1 MPKKMFS
8 SSVYKE
14 PNPKRSTSSANSSRV
29 KTSSMNKGKKR
40 SYKIYRGQG
49 R

>member
-1 MPKKMFS
+1 MFS

-14 PNPKRSTSSANSSRV
+14 PNPKRSSSSANSSRV

>member
-14 PNPKRSTSSANSSRV
+14 PNPKRSSSSANASRV

>member
-14 PNPKRSTSSANSSRV
+14 PNPKRSSSSANSSRV

>member
-1 MPKKMFS
+1 MFS

-14 PNPKRSTSSANSSRV
+14 PNPKSSSSSANASRV

>member
-1 MPKKMFS
+1 MFS

-14 PNPKRSTSSANSSRV
+14 PNPKRSSSSSNSSSV
-29 KTSSMNKGKKR
+29 KTSSMNKHKR
-40 SYKIYRGQG
+40 RAYKIYRGQG

>member
-8 SSVYKE
+8 TSVYKE
-14 PNPKRSTSSANSSRV
+14 PNPKRSSSSANSSRV